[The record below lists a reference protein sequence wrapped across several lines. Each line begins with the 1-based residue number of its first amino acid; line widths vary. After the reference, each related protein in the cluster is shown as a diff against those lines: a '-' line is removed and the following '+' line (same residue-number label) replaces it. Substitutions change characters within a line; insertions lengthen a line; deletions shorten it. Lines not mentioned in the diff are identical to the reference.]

1 MAADTGVRLQIVH
14 VSSGR
19 GVVAALEARAQGVD
33 ITIETCAH
41 YLHFTE
47 ADAERL
53 GAIAKC
59 APPLRIAAE
68 QKALWNH
75 VLAGDIDVIASDHSP
90 APPSMKTGDN
100 FFAIWGGISG
110 VQSVLPV
117 LLEDGHLRRRLPLE
131 NIVKMTALNPA
142 RRFQLSGKGTLTPGA
157 DADLSLIDL
166 ASSNILETEHLFQR
180 HKMSP
185 YVGSHFRG
193 VVRRTIL
200 RGKTIFADGKIIGD
214 ALRDVSSDP
223 IFTSMQIWTH
233 S

>member
-1 MAADTGVRLQIVH
+1 M
-14 VSSGR
+14 
-19 GVVAALEARAQGVD
+19 
-33 ITIETCAH
+33 
-41 YLHFTE
+41 
-47 ADAERL
+47 
-53 GAIAKC
+53 
-59 APPLRIAAE
+59 
-68 QKALWNH
+68 
-75 VLAGDIDVIASDHSP
+75 
-90 APPSMKTGDN
+90 
-100 FFAIWGGISG
+100 
-110 VQSVLPV
+110 

-166 ASSNILETEHLFQR
+166 ASSNILETEIFQR
-180 HKMSP
+180 QKMSP

-214 ALRDVSSDP
+214 GSGRLVRPNIHIYAESR
-223 IFTSMQIWTH
+223 TH

>member
-1 MAADTGVRLQIVH
+1 M
-14 VSSGR
+14 
-19 GVVAALEARAQGVD
+19 D

-59 APPLRIAAE
+59 APPLRNSAE

-110 VQSVLPV
+110 VQSVLSV
-117 LLEDGHLRRRLPLE
+117 LLEDGHLRRGLPLE
-131 NIVKMTALNPA
+131 NIVKMTAMNPA
-142 RRFQLSGKGTLTPGA
+142 RRFQLSGKGTLSPGA

-214 ALRDVSSDP
+214 GLGRLVRPNIHIYAESR
-223 IFTSMQIWTH
+223 TH